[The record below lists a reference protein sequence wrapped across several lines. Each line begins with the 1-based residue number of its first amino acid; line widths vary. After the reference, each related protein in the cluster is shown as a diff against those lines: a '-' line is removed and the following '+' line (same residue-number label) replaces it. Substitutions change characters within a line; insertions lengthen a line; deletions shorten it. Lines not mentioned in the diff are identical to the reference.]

1 MNQKSPSYDLARIMF
16 GIMFILI
23 LIIASFWIVQPFILG
38 FAWAGMVVIATWPLL
53 LRIQANLWN
62 SRVLA
67 VFAMT
72 IILLMLFVIPIGLF
86 ISNIVDTAPQ
96 ISAWAANNDHLD
108 VPKLLWLDSVPF
120 VGDDLFRGWQTLTA
134 DGGRTLLAKVQPY
147 AGRTASWVLGQLV
160 HIGNFMIHSA
170 LMVVFSA
177 LLYYKGEAVAASVKC
192 FALRLSPSKGEVVVT
207 LTEQAIRAVALGI
220 VVTAFAQS
228 ILGGIGLAVSGV
240 NYATILTVIMF
251 VSCLVQLG
259 PLPVLIPSVIWLYWS
274 GDNTWGTVLLVWSCV
289 VGVMDNFIRPIFI
302 RMGAD
307 LPILLILSGVIG
319 GMLAFGLIGLF
330 IGPVVLAV
338 GYRLISAWIHEV
350 ESPRD
355 LVEASLLAEEDLPQP
370 NIPPQDIK

>member
-1 MNQKSPSYDLARIMF
+1 MNQSHSNFDLTKIIF

-38 FAWAGMVVIATWPLL
+38 FAWAGMVVTATWPLL
-53 LRIQANLWN
+53 LRLQANLWN
-62 SRVLA
+62 RRGLA
-67 VFAMT
+67 VFVMT
-72 IILLMLFVIPIGLF
+72 ILLILLFVIPIGLF
-86 ISNIVDTAPQ
+86 INSIVDMMPQ
-96 ISAWAANNDHLD
+96 VNAWATKNEQLE
-108 VPKLLWLDSVPF
+108 VPQLLWLESIPV
-120 VGDDLFRGWQTLTA
+120 VGDDLFRSWNNLIA
-134 DGGRTLLAKVQPY
+134 DGGKTLMTKIQPY
-147 AGRTASWVLGQLV
+147 AGETATWVLSQVV

-177 LLYYKGEAVAASVKC
+177 LLYYKGEAVAASIQC
-192 FALRLSPSKGEVVVT
+192 FATRLSPSKGEVVIT

-220 VVTAFAQS
+220 VVTAFTQS

-240 NYATILTVIMF
+240 NYATVLTVIMF
-251 VSCLVQLG
+251 VSCLIQLG
-259 PLPVLIPSVIWLYWS
+259 PLTVLIPAVIWLYWS
-274 GDNTWGTVLLVWSCV
+274 GDNTWATILLVWSCI
-289 VGVMDNFIRPIFI
+289 VGTLDNVLRPMLI

-350 ESPRD
+350 ENPKE
-355 LVEASLLAEEDLPQP
+355 LIKASLLAEDDLVDPESVKED
-370 NIPPQDIK
+370 I